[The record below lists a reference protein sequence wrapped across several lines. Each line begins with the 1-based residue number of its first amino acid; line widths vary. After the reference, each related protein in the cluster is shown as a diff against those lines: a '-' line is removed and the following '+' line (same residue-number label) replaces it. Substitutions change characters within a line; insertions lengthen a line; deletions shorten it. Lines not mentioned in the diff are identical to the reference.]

1 MDSYFCANWRRG
13 VERGGGLLSCLP
25 STFRPIGRK
34 VEICA
39 ASWPDSPVIVIGA
52 HRKMLPVLVMILSW
66 TLDVMRAIGQMILTL
81 YLLPYV

>member
-13 VERGGGLLSCLP
+13 VERGGGLLSCL
-25 STFRPIGRK
+25 SSSFRQNCLKLG
-34 VEICA
+34 ICA

-52 HRKMLPVLVMILSW
+52 HRKMLPALVMILSW